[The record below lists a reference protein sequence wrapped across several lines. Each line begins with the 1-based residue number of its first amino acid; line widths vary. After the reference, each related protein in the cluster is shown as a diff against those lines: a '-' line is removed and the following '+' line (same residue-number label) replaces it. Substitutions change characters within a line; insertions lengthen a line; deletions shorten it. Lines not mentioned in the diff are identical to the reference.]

1 MIADP
6 RIQKLV
12 TLKTIAEML
21 NQSGGLT
28 TELLNGVLEKL
39 LALSGLTSGWILFI
53 EETEFECASDF
64 ALPPALMIGDKAP
77 MRCGSCWCVDRFR
90 DGRLNRAVNILNCKR
105 IEDAEENDW
114 GDTQGITHHAT
125 VPLRSGDRK
134 YGVLNV
140 AAPGKVHFNDEEL
153 ALLEGVAYQ
162 IGGAIERMRLYA
174 AEQQRAEL
182 FAKLGVF
189 SRALSAAVAVGRGV
203 TAECQL
209 AQGLPAAVPAP
220 EAAENE
226 AITSPIG
233 GLSANDERPSYA
245 IAAREGADAN
255 GGPATANSA
264 AAGGS
269 PASSLGG
276 GSDAGTAEEGTEDL
290 PCRLYRQAATLIGE
304 HFEWPFAALLTT
316 EGDTLAVRTV
326 YDEGRAAT
334 VDAQIPLGAS
344 KWLREA
350 AQGRAHTIK
359 PAEDAAELSA
369 IPELAGILPGL
380 SYLLAAPIPSGSARN
395 AGLLLVGD
403 RRSRK
408 PDCAQGEVVEAL
420 GEHLAVVFE
429 GVELEYN
436 RRELARLTERNRLAR
451 DLHDSVSQMLFSLSM
466 TAKGVESLLSREAT
480 AEAIASVRDMQSLA
494 QHALREMRALIMQLR
509 PAGLEA
515 GLATA
520 LAGYGAKLGL
530 TIATQVSGLSKLSRT
545 VEEALWRIGQEA
557 LNNVRKHAGCTEADV
572 HLQLLADKA
581 VLRVSDRGAG
591 IAPGSAKDGS
601 LGLSTMRE
609 RAQALGG
616 QLTITRPAGGGTEV
630 EATVPLHF

>member
-28 TELLNGVLEKL
+28 PELLSGVLEKL

-53 EETEFECASDF
+53 EETAFECASDF
-64 ALPPALMIGDKAP
+64 ALPPALMAFDKAP

-174 AEQQRAEL
+174 AEQQRAAL

-189 SRALSAAVAVGRGV
+189 SRTLSAAVATGRGD
-203 TAECQL
+203 
-209 AQGLPAAVPAP
+209 
-220 EAAENE
+220 
-226 AITSPIG
+226 
-233 GLSANDERPSYA
+233 DERPPS
-245 IAAREGADAN
+245 RDL
-255 GGPATANSA
+255 SA
-264 AAGGS
+264 AAPGGA
-269 PASSLGG
+269 PASVSGRAV
-276 GSDAGTAEEGTEDL
+276 DAADSTADEDL
-290 PCRLYRQAATLIGE
+290 EDPPCRLYPQAAVLIGE

-316 EGDTLAVRTV
+316 EGETLTVRTV
-326 YDEGRAAT
+326 YANGRVTYADAA
-334 VDAQIPLGAS
+334 IPLADAP
-344 KWLREA
+344 WLREA
-350 AQGRAHTIK
+350 AQGRAHSVK
-359 PAEDAAELSA
+359 PAEDAAALGA
-369 IPELAGILPGL
+369 LPELGGILSEL
-380 SYLLAAPIPSGSARN
+380 HYLLAAPIPSGSARD

-403 RRSRK
+403 KHGRK

-429 GVELEYN
+429 GAELEYN

-466 TAKGVESLLSREAT
+466 TAKGVESLLGREAT
-480 AEAIASVRDMQSLA
+480 AEALASVRDMQSLA

-520 LAGYGAKLGL
+520 LAAYGAKLGL
-530 TIATQVSGLSKLSRT
+530 HITTRVTGLSTLPRT
-545 VEEALWRIGQEA
+545 AEEALWRIGQEA
-557 LNNVRKHAGCTEADV
+557 LNNVRKHAGCAEAEV
-572 HLQLLADKA
+572 HLQLLADTA

-591 IAPGSAKDGS
+591 IASGAAKDGS

-616 QLTITRPAGGGTEV
+616 RLTIAPSPGGGTAV
-630 EATVPLHF
+630 EATVPLRHGPLSPRS

>member
-28 TELLNGVLEKL
+28 PELLSGVLEKL

-53 EETEFECASDF
+53 EEKEFECASDF
-64 ALPPALMIGDKAP
+64 ALPPALMAFDKAP

-105 IEDAEENDW
+105 IEDAQENDW

-140 AAPGKVHFNDEEL
+140 ASPGKLHFNDEEL

-189 SRALSAAVAVGRGV
+189 SRALSAAIAAGRGEDGRDPSCDLSESASGGEP
-203 TAECQL
+203 AEDAAKL
-209 AQGLPAAVPAP
+209 SSASVAPAEDGGATGAANAP
-220 EAAENE
+220 ECAAME
-226 AITSPIG
+226 ALNLAAPSATSA
-233 GLSANDERPSYA
+233 S
-245 IAAREGADAN
+245 GA
-255 GGPATANSA
+255 GRLIETATA
-264 AAGGS
+264 
-269 PASSLGG
+269 PA
-276 GSDAGTAEEGTEDL
+276 DEDVEDL
-290 PCRLYRQAATLIGE
+290 PCRLYRQATALIGE

-316 EGDTLAVRTV
+316 EGQTLAVRTV
-326 YDEGRAAT
+326 YANGRIAYADAT
-334 VDAQIPLGAS
+334 IPLAAAP
-344 KWLREA
+344 WLREA
-350 AQGRAHTIK
+350 AQGRTHSVK
-359 PAEDAAELSA
+359 PAEDAAALA
-369 IPELAGILPGL
+369 ALPELGDVLPGL
-380 SYLLAAPIPSGSARN
+380 HYLLAAPIPSGSARD

-403 RRSRK
+403 KRGRK

-429 GVELEYN
+429 GAALEYN

-466 TAKGVESLLSREAT
+466 TAKGVESLLGREAT
-480 AEAIASVRDMQSLA
+480 AEALDSVRDMQSLA

-520 LAGYGAKLGL
+520 LAAYGAKLGL
-530 TIATQVSGLSKLSRT
+530 VIATQVTGLSTLPRAA
-545 VEEALWRIGQEA
+545 EEALWRIGQEA
-557 LNNVRKHAGCTEADV
+557 LNNVRKHAGRAEADV
-572 HLQLLADKA
+572 HLQLLPDRA
-581 VLRVSDRGAG
+581 VLRVSDRGDG
-591 IAPGSAKDGS
+591 IAPGGAKDGS

-616 QLTITRPAGGGTEV
+616 RLTISPAPGGGTAV
-630 EATVPLHF
+630 EATVPLRQ